1 MGQIE
6 VYEWLKK
13 KREFGDDWFSVAD
26 IEAGLQEQGYTNG
39 VIYGV
44 RGDVIKLE
52 WSGYLEATKLGK
64 LSSWKRVFRIKAKY
78 IKKASSSKKSL
89 GSMK

>member
-13 KREFGDDWFSVAD
+13 KREFNDSWFSVAD
-26 IEAGLQEQGYTNG
+26 IEAGLQEEGYTNG

-52 WSGYLEATKLGK
+52 WSGYLEAVKLGRF
-64 LSSWKRVFRIKAKY
+64 SSWKRCFRVKAKY
-78 IKKASSSKKSL
+78 IKKARDSQQALKSKK
-89 GSMK
+89 